1 MYQHALRFLMSKVD
15 QNPKSGYYPLTME
28 VQDAQ
33 LKVMCETSNDSH
45 DNLL

>member
-15 QNPKSGYYPLTME
+15 QNPTSGYYPFTVE
-28 VQDAQ
+28 VRDVH

-45 DNLL
+45 DN